1 MEMQFDFDGLI
12 KLLAGHLYSEKQVF
26 LRELI
31 QNACDSI
38 TRRRAKDPLAPTGRI
53 DVRAY
58 PQELVLEV
66 ADNGDG
72 MTDHDLSEF
81 LSTIGKSG
89 TRLQKQ
95 SIDGLVGHFGIGF
108 LSGFLIG
115 KRIQVV
121 TRRFDS
127 TQGWSWVNEGRKDY
141 DLTPCSVP
149 TVGTTV
155 RVHLKGVEERGILY
169 EEELR
174 ALIRKYADMLPVP
187 IYLNGHAEAVNLQTM
202 PWEQSAMSQTE
213 RAHAC
218 HLFLEEKMPDHI
230 LEVIPF
236 TLPAPYRASGVL
248 YLTKTRTVGI
258 EIPRSVRLYLR
269 RMFLAENAPDLLP
282 KWATFV
288 NGIINAEDLTPTAA
302 RDNYIRDHAAEQLR
316 TVLGE
321 IILAHLKT
329 LHAKDPERF
338 RLIQHYHALGIKA
351 ACTYHEDL
359 YAELADV
366 LLWRTNWQEDQ
377 REPGRAHAWKTL
389 PEILACLPKVEGEPR
404 ILSCFTDHNSAN
416 QYFQM
421 ADAVGTIVV
430 DASYVFEG
438 RLLQAY
444 TKLPGVQLRLVH
456 VDREE
461 DPALFRPVS
470 GQEGA
475 SVTRLAD
482 AMGVLLRPGGQRLH
496 VEACRFDPPELTAVL
511 RATEQSAAAAKA
523 RAILDDPNLSRDVR
537 QMTEELLRFSG
548 DAALKLVINAANPLV
563 RRLAALDLTHP
574 SMGSLLLGLYHS
586 ALIHNTQLLTSTT
599 ARQLH
604 GHMEQ
609 LMGQMLT
616 LLEMVATLQRQQ
628 ERTASLTSSAAAEP
642 EDSIERV
649 ILFLSAGGRSSRLL
663 EDLIREVVED
673 QWGYRLVVPREKED
687 TLRNGSGMSYHVDG
701 VLADLSSADPSMLV
715 RLGTALATVR
725 DERILLLQ
733 EQDRSGEVAL
743 PAECLQYPRI
753 CYESISPGVLIS
765 QLRAQVE
772 SHPGWA
778 MTLSHRD
785 QDRYVS
791 PRLLRSHLRM
801 ELPDSMYVT
810 LSHAFPNVPAWR
822 RAAVDDVAQVL
833 RDYGPLAER
842 VVAQMREALHVSDVL
857 HT

>member
-1 MEMQFDFDGLI
+1 MREMQFDFDGLI
-12 KLLAGHLYSEKQVF
+12 QLLAGHLYSEKQVF

-38 TRRRAKDPLAPTGRI
+38 TRRHAKDPLAPIGRI
-53 DVRAY
+53 DVQSY
-58 PQELVLEV
+58 PQELVLEI

-72 MTDHDLSEF
+72 MTDHDLAEF

-89 TRLQKQ
+89 TRLEKP
-95 SIDGLVGHFGIGF
+95 SIAGLVGEFGIGF
-108 LSGFLIG
+108 LAAFLVG
-115 KRIQVV
+115 KRVEV
-121 TRRFDS
+121 MTRRFDS
-127 TQGWSWVNEGRKDY
+127 SQGWSWVNEGRKDY
-141 DLTPCSVP
+141 DLTPCCVP
-149 TVGTTV
+149 AVGTTV

-174 ALIRKYADMLPVP
+174 ALIRKYAELLPVP
-187 IYLNGHAEAVNLQTM
+187 IYLNGQAEAVNLQTM
-202 PWEQSAMSQTE
+202 PWEQSGLTE
-213 RAHAC
+213 SERLHAC
-218 HLFLEEKMPDHI
+218 HLYLEEKMPDRI

-236 TLPAPYRASGVL
+236 RLDNGVKASGVL
-248 YLTKTRTVGI
+248 YFTKTRAVGI

-282 KWATFV
+282 QWATFV

-302 RDNYIRDHAAEQLR
+302 RDNFIRDGAADQLR
-316 TVLGE
+316 AALGE
-321 IILAHLKT
+321 VILAHLKT
-329 LHAKDPERF
+329 LHVKDPERF
-338 RLIQHYHALGIKA
+338 RLIQQYHALSIKG

-366 LLWRTNWQEDQ
+366 LLWRTNWQADL
-377 REPGRAHAWKTL
+377 REQGLAHAWKTM

-404 ILSCFTDHNSAN
+404 TLSCFTDHNSAN

-430 DASYVFEG
+430 DASYVFED
-438 RLLQAY
+438 RLLKAY
-444 TKLPGVQLRLVH
+444 TKLPGVHLRLVH

-470 GQEGA
+470 GPEG
-475 SVTRLAD
+475 SSITRLAD
-482 AMGVLLRPGGQRLH
+482 AMGALLQPGRQRLH

-523 RAILDDPNLSRDVR
+523 RAILDDPNLSREVR
-537 QMTEELLRFSG
+537 QMTEELLRFSK

-586 ALIHNTQLLTSTT
+586 ALIHNTQLLTPAT

-628 ERTASLTSSAAAEP
+628 ERVSSLTSSAAAEP
-642 EDSIERV
+642 QDSLERV
-649 ILFLSAGGRSSRLL
+649 ILFLPAGGRPSRLL

-673 QWGYRLVVPREKED
+673 QWGYRLVVSTEKDD
-687 TLRNGSGMSYHVDG
+687 TLRNGSGLSYRIDG
-701 VLADLSSADPSMLV
+701 VLADLSEADPGTLI
-715 RLGTALATVR
+715 RLGKALATVR
-725 DERILLLQ
+725 DERMLFFQ
-733 EQDRSGEVAL
+733 EQDRSGRVRL
-743 PAECLQYPRI
+743 PAE
-753 CYESISPGVLIS
+753 
-765 QLRAQVE
+765 
-772 SHPGWA
+772 
-778 MTLSHRD
+778 
-785 QDRYVS
+785 
-791 PRLLRSHLRM
+791 
-801 ELPDSMYVT
+801 
-810 LSHAFPNVPAWR
+810 
-822 RAAVDDVAQVL
+822 
-833 RDYGPLAER
+833 
-842 VVAQMREALHVSDVL
+842 
-857 HT
+857 